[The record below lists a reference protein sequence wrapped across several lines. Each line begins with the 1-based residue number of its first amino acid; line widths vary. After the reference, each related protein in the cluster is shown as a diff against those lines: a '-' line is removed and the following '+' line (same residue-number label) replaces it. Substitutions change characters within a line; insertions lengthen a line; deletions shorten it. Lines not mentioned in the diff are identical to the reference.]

1 MQNRIRSPQPSALT
15 LAHQVISE
23 FIATRNL
30 DPSAPTD
37 AEIFTMMWKLAG
49 VTGLPPHRARALI
62 TAALKEFNESN
73 SNRVTA
79 ISP

>member
-1 MQNRIRSPQPSALT
+1 M

-30 DPSAPTD
+30 DPAAPSD

-62 TAALKEFNESN
+62 TAALKGFNEPH
-73 SNRVTA
+73 SNRTPA

>member
-1 MQNRIRSPQPSALT
+1 MTKDPHAT

-23 FIATRNL
+23 FVSTRNL

-49 VTGLPPHRARALI
+49 VTGMPPHRARALI
-62 TAALKEFNESN
+62 TAALKGFNESH
-73 SNRVTA
+73 SNRTPA

>member
-1 MQNRIRSPQPSALT
+1 MIRHPQPSVLT
-15 LAHQVISE
+15 LAHRVISE
-23 FIATRNL
+23 FISTRNL
-30 DPSAPTD
+30 DPAAPSD

-62 TAALKEFNESN
+62 TRALKEFNESN